1 MRHYVDI
8 VLPVCDTKQN
18 LSSDSMT
25 AILIRVKP
33 ERPENAEHFKK
44 KIQETL
50 FDTMSPSDLG
60 MFPEE
65 GSPTTVTVT
74 PKLVNNRR

>member
-1 MRHYVDI
+1 
-8 VLPVCDTKQN
+8 
-18 LSSDSMT
+18 MT

-33 ERPENAEHFKK
+33 ERPENAERFKK

-65 GSPTTVTVT
+65 GSPTTGT
-74 PKLVNNRR
+74 